1 MDAEH
6 TTILKQQQSL
16 KVAVQEVNVLVKE
29 ITKYHSKLRI
39 LPLKLEINYAL

>member
-29 ITKYHSKLRI
+29 ITKKSFKIKDSLFEVR
-39 LPLKLEINYAL
+39 N